1 MRLRLAS
8 WLGLLFLAA
17 CDHGHDHPH
26 PHPNGKGDEE
36 KTARITVWSDR
47 FEIFLEHDFIVA
59 GTATPFVTHVTD
71 LKTLE
76 PRKEGKVV
84 FALRGPDGTVF
95 EHAED
100 APKRAGIYI
109 PELPFSKA
117 GEWAVGL
124 RIPVDGREFPVE
136 LPKFTVYASKEDARK
151 APEPE
156 AMEGIPFLKEQQW
169 KVLTKAEPAGKRR
182 LVERVRVPASVAA
195 RTGSRAVLTPPVAGR
210 LLAPPGKALPSI
222 GERVEAGQTL
232 ALVHPPFSDFAV
244 RLVEANAEAIRAKLA
259 LDQATVALDRTKK
272 LATSEAR
279 TARDVQEAEF
289 ALKSAQASYDA
300 SVALRAA
307 YEKSGVVQI
316 EGGVPALALK
326 APIGGV
332 ITAVS
337 STVGEHVPSEK
348 AVLTI
353 LDASVVHL
361 EARVPEP
368 DAARFVSGKPA
379 LYELASARG
388 KVQPIEG
395 RLVHGGLEVDP
406 ATRTVSLLYE
416 VRNADGRFKV
426 GAALTLHLETARAEE
441 AVAIPASA
449 LVEEDARPVAFVQV
463 SGETFQKRPL
473 KLGIRDGEWVQV
485 LDGVS
490 AGERVVTKE
499 AYAIRLASVSSV
511 IPAHGHSH

>member
-1 MRLRLAS
+1 
-8 WLGLLFLAA
+8 
-17 CDHGHDHPH
+17 
-26 PHPNGKGDEE
+26 
-36 KTARITVWSDR
+36 
-47 FEIFLEHDFIVA
+47 
-59 GTATPFVTHVTD
+59 
-71 LKTLE
+71 
-76 PRKEGKVV
+76 
-84 FALRGPDGTVF
+84 
-95 EHAED
+95 
-100 APKRAGIYI
+100 
-109 PELPFSKA
+109 
-117 GEWAVGL
+117 
-124 RIPVDGREFPVE
+124 
-136 LPKFTVYASKEDARK
+136 
-151 APEPE
+151 
-156 AMEGIPFLKEQQW
+156 
-169 KVLTKAEPAGKRR
+169 
-182 LVERVRVPASVAA
+182 
-195 RTGSRAVLTPPVAGR
+195 
-210 LLAPPGKALPSI
+210 
-222 GERVEAGQTL
+222 
-232 ALVHPPFSDFAV
+232 
-244 RLVEANAEAIRAKLA
+244 
-259 LDQATVALDRTKK
+259 
-272 LATSEAR
+272 
-279 TARDVQEAEF
+279 
-289 ALKSAQASYDA
+289 
-300 SVALRAA
+300 
-307 YEKSGVVQI
+307 
-316 EGGVPALALK
+316 
-326 APIGGV
+326 
-332 ITAVS
+332 
-337 STVGEHVPSEK
+337 VGEHVPSEK